1 MKRTGTRFRP
11 RLAANHYDA
20 IVIGSGIGGLT
31 TAALLSKLGKR
42 VCVLEQHYTAGG
54 YTHSYEREGYEWDV
68 GVHYIGEVHKPW
80 SMIRRVF
87 DVISDGKLEWAPM
100 DAHYDRIVIG
110 EQSYDYVAGRDE
122 FKAEMK
128 RHFPAEAAAIDRY
141 VELLSE
147 VSARVPRFF
156 AGQALP
162 RSLGMLYARLRR
174 LWLPAYFFKSTRE
187 VLEGLTSNQELIGVL
202 TAQWGDYG
210 LPPAQAAFVMHA
222 MVAKHYITGGNYP
235 VGGAIRISETI
246 IPLIEAAGGNV
257 FTYAGVDKIL
267 VENGRAV
274 GVRLHKDGF
283 EIRAPQ
289 IVSCAGLVPTY
300 TRLLEQQVAEAHGL
314 LAPLKQ
320 VELSAAT
327 LCLYAGFKGSAAEL
341 GLPKTNYWVYP
352 SHDHDHNVSSFES
365 GQNPAMPLIYIS
377 FPSAKDPSWDA
388 HYPHKATVEIVAPT
402 LPQWFAPW
410 KGSTWGKRGADY
422 EAFKAQLTEQL
433 LETLYRHQ
441 PQLRG
446 ALQRG
451 LDHGGAALFS
461 VYSGA
466 GTHTASLPA
475 YLVGAA
481 ASEARLFPAFCHDPS
496 AGNDWAARFSLA
508 GNSQVIGTSEMYES
522 EASREN
528 GIASVQKNAADD
540 ARYERLTGKDGS
552 PYFTLKAVNGQV
564 IGQSQMYSGAKARDA
579 GIESVQ
585 AHAAEAGLYDQTAT

>member
-1 MKRTGTRFRP
+1 MKRTGTRLRQ
-11 RLAANHYDA
+11 RLLASDYDA
-20 IVIGSGIGGLT
+20 IIIGSGIGGLT
-31 TAALLSKLGKR
+31 TAALLAKLGKR

-80 SMIRRVF
+80 SAIRRIF

-110 EQSYDYVAGRDE
+110 KQTYDYVAGRDE

-128 RHFPAEAAAIDRY
+128 QHFPEDAVAIDRY

-162 RSLGMLYARLRR
+162 RSLGMLYAKLRR
-174 LWLPAYFFKSTRE
+174 LWLPAYFFKTTRE
-187 VLEGLTSNQELIGVL
+187 VLEGLTQNQELIGVL

-235 VGGAIRISETI
+235 VGGAIRISESI
-246 IPLIEAAGGNV
+246 IPQIEAAGGQV

-267 VENGRAV
+267 VENDRAV
-274 GVRLHKDGF
+274 GVRLHKDGL

-300 TRLLEQQVAEAHGL
+300 TRLLDASVANEHGL
-314 LAPLKQ
+314 LVPLQK
-320 VELSAAT
+320 VKLSAAT

-352 SHDHDHNVSSFES
+352 SHDHDYNVSSFES

-377 FPSAKDPSWDA
+377 FPSAKDPAWDA
-388 HYPHKATVEIVAPT
+388 QYPHKATVEIVAPT
-402 LPQWFAPW
+402 LPQWFAQW
-410 KGSTWGKRGADY
+410 KGSTWGKRGEEY

-433 LETLYRHQ
+433 LETLYQHQ

-446 ALQRG
+446 SLDFCELGTPLSTEWYQWNEQGEIYGIDHTVQRFDQHWIHSQTPIKG
-451 LDHGGAALFS
+451 LYLTGADTVTAGVGGALM
-461 VYSGA
+461 A
-466 GTHTASLPA
+466 GVMTASRMLGWRGYRIAKLLKDWKPA
-475 YLVGAA
+475 VAVPDSQAA
-481 ASEARLFPAFCHDPS
+481 
-496 AGNDWAARFSLA
+496 
-508 GNSQVIGTSEMYES
+508 
-522 EASREN
+522 
-528 GIASVQKNAADD
+528 
-540 ARYERLTGKDGS
+540 
-552 PYFTLKAVNGQV
+552 
-564 IGQSQMYSGAKARDA
+564 
-579 GIESVQ
+579 
-585 AHAAEAGLYDQTAT
+585 AAEAQQPS

>member
-1 MKRTGTRFRP
+1 MKRTGTRLRA
-11 RLAANHYDA
+11 RLLGNDYDA
-20 IVIGSGIGGLT
+20 IIIGSGIGGLT
-31 TAALLSKLGKR
+31 TAALLAKLGKR

-80 SMIRRVF
+80 SAIRRIF

-100 DAHYDRIVIG
+100 DARYDRIVIG
-110 EQSYDYVAGRDE
+110 DKTYDYVAGREE

-128 RHFPAEAAAIDRY
+128 QHFPGEAAAIDRY
-141 VELLSE
+141 VELLSD

-162 RSLGMLYARLRR
+162 RSLGMLYAKLRR

-187 VLEGLTSNQELIGVL
+187 VLEGLTQNQELIGVL

-210 LPPAQAAFVMHA
+210 LPPAKAAFVMHA

-235 VGGAIRISETI
+235 VGGAIKISETI
-246 IPLIEAAGGNV
+246 IPTIEAAGGHV
-257 FTYAGVDKIL
+257 FTYAGVDRIL

-274 GVRLHKDGF
+274 GVRLQKDGL

-300 TRLLEQQVAEAHGL
+300 TRLLDAQVANEHGL
-314 LAPLKQ
+314 LAPLQK
-320 VELSAAT
+320 VDLSAAT

-352 SHDHDHNVSSFES
+352 THDHDHNVSSFES

-377 FPSAKDPSWDA
+377 FPSAKDPAWDA

-402 LPQWFAPW
+402 LPQWFAKW
-410 KGSTWGKRGADY
+410 KGTTWGKRGAEY
-422 EAFKAQLTEQL
+422 EAFKAQLTEHL
-433 LETLYRHQ
+433 LETLYKHQ

-446 ALQRG
+446 ALDFCELGTPLSTEWYQWNEQGEIYGIDHTVQRFDQHWIHSQTPIKG
-451 LDHGGAALFS
+451 LYLTGADTVTAGVGGALM
-461 VYSGA
+461 A
-466 GTHTASLPA
+466 GVMTATRMLGWRG
-475 YLVGAA
+475 YRIGGVLKNWK
-481 ASEARLFPAFCHDPS
+481 PS
-496 AGNDWAARFSLA
+496 
-508 GNSQVIGTSEMYES
+508 T
-522 EASREN
+522 
-528 GIASVQKNAADD
+528 AADD
-540 ARYERLTGKDGS
+540 S
-552 PYFTLKAVNGQV
+552 PAPAGQE
-564 IGQSQMYSGAKARDA
+564 G
-579 GIESVQ
+579 
-585 AHAAEAGLYDQTAT
+585 